1 MEKKPDLDP
10 RVAAFYA
17 KLQEEQEGKEKEPE
31 KEEKVKVPKSFEDFL
46 KFEQLEEWPQRLT
59 SEGPLDIQ
67 SEGLLLGT
75 EEDILHLLKDAA
87 PLGLHMMEDLESRLT
102 SLEEKLNKY
111 AQQIVTE
118 DKRVSRL
125 HERLFFSP
133 SRTFMTEVSE
143 SDAIKSHHSSRGHKS
158 LEDLEVVDSPSTS
171 PMSQRSTTLE
181 KIAELKSCR
190 KELEKLSPRR
200 MSKSLFNLVQKTHTK
215 IMQQQKEKQDFV
227 ESLNE
232 TKKKSIDYCTFP
244 GFRHGE
250 LIELPCQ
257 LEAPPILHRV
267 TKAQDF
273 NPGFKK
279 FWKKL
284 FLSEASV
291 AVMQDSFWWFFLEKF
306 DKQNGGDKHLL
317 YDRIADSFVALF
329 TSINR
334 DVKDKFLSVYPDCL
348 AQAIFVAFYE
358 AFPESRAKFDD
369 NFRQEVVNN
378 VSEWI
383 SGLKPVPGT
392 YKYWRIKRLQAK
404 APRGQEKEA
413 SKTVEQM
420 MHAAALHKDM
430 NYSLDIESFEKL
442 VDRLGTE
449 HVTIGQ
455 TPQMVSREMTKLTNA
470 SLGTPTFPGTTKSQS
485 RLTAAGILHRKSVES
500 HQIGPGPD
508 YERVKFNTAGRSPLI
523 SHYLH
528 MRQLRDYHQPGQKV
542 RRTEIVKLPPP
553 GPTYRQLIQN
563 TLAMSDAL
571 NKEYQKI
578 CEQTDQDIIDLEKR
592 QININ
597 REFNA
602 LTKELAF
609 TKNPVDLKILSDRV
623 IGIKDRDKTE
633 PQLLNHD
640 AENDITMEI
649 EKNKDDLY

>member
-1 MEKKPDLDP
+1 MENQPDLDP

-17 KLQEEQEGKEKEPE
+17 KLQEEQGTKEKQPE
-31 KEEKVKVPKSFEDFL
+31 KEDKVKVPKSLEDFV
-46 KFEQLEEWPQRLT
+46 KIEQLEEWPQRLT

-75 EEDILHLLKDAA
+75 EEDILHLLRDAA
-87 PLGLHMMEDLESRLT
+87 PLGLHMMEDLENRLT
-102 SLEEKLNKY
+102 SLEEMLNKY

-125 HERLFFSP
+125 HDRLFFSP

-143 SDAIKSHHSSRGHKS
+143 SDAVKSHHSSRGHKS
-158 LEDLEVVDSPSTS
+158 L
-171 PMSQRSTTLE
+171 
-181 KIAELKSCR
+181 
-190 KELEKLSPRR
+190 
-200 MSKSLFNLVQKTHTK
+200 
-215 IMQQQKEKQDFV
+215 DFV
-227 ESLNE
+227 DSLNE

-257 LEAPPILHRV
+257 LEAPPILHRI

-306 DKQNGGDKHLL
+306 DKQNDGDKHLL

-348 AQAIFVAFYE
+348 AQAIFAAFYE
-358 AFPESRAKFDD
+358 AFPESRSKFDD

-455 TPQMVSREMTKLTNA
+455 TPQMLSREMTRMTNA

-485 RLTAAGILHRKSVES
+485 RLTTTGIPHRKSVES
-500 HQIGPGPD
+500 HQIGPGPE

-623 IGIKDRDKTE
+623 IGIKDRDKAE
-633 PQLLNHD
+633 PQLLDHD
-640 AENDITMEI
+640 AQDDITMEI
-649 EKNKDDLY
+649 EKNQDDQY